1 MAVFGHSGS
10 QAPQLMH
17 SDVIIV
23 AIAPAIAPGAA
34 AFKRRAHAGRTA
46 ELALGDRKIWE
57 ATAKAVLT
65 SRRSP
70 LARTRLRPARPGA
83 GGGFTASCRLQPR
96 SERANPGS
104 PESSFARP
112 GRCSRPTSGWKG
124 SRS

>member
-34 AFKRRAHAGRTA
+34 AFKRSTHAGRTA
-46 ELALGDRKIWE
+46 QLALGTQEIWE

-70 LARTRLRPARPGA
+70 LARTRLRPAWPGA
-83 GGGFTASCRLQPR
+83 GGGSTASCRLQPR
-96 SERANPGS
+96 SERPNPGS
-104 PESSFARP
+104 PEASSATP
-112 GRCSRPTSGWKG
+112 GRCSR
-124 SRS
+124 